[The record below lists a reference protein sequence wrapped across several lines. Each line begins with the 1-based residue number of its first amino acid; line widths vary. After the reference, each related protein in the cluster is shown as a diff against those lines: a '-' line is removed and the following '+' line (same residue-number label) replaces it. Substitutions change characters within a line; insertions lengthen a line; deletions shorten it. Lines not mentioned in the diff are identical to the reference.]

1 MALLRETSTG
11 KTLLLEP
18 EHVVGRA
25 LTCSLRLR
33 PLYVST
39 QHALLR
45 WVDPHWE
52 VKDLASSNG
61 TYLDGRRI
69 DDRQPATVPVGSKIA
84 FGRPDEQWELV
95 DASPPR
101 VMLVPIDGGEPVL
114 LEGELLALPSTD
126 DPDTTI
132 YRGPGG
138 LWILEQADASVA
150 PLANGQMLY
159 SGGRAWRFC
168 CPDAPHATSRFAG
181 REPGTMLI
189 VLADLELSFSVSRD
203 EEFVELRILSDG
215 RTLDVG
221 TRAFNYQLLTLAR
234 RRLADAKAGI
244 PETSCGWV
252 YLDDLAKDLNVTHQ
266 QINVDVW
273 RIRKSCEALGIADAA
288 SIVERRPPTRQL
300 RIGTGKFTI
309 AVV

>member
-1 MALLRETSTG
+1 
-11 KTLLLEP
+11 
-18 EHVVGRA
+18 
-25 LTCSLRLR
+25 
-33 PLYVST
+33 VST

-69 DDRQPATVPVGSKIA
+69 DDRQPATAAVGSKIA
-84 FGRPDEQWELV
+84 FGRLDEQWELV
-95 DASPPR
+95 DASPPQ
-101 VMLVPIDGGEPVL
+101 VMLVPIDGGEPVV
-114 LEGELLALPSTD
+114 LEGELLALPSID

-150 PLANGQMLY
+150 PLASGQMFY

-168 CPDAPHATSRFAG
+168 CPETPHATSRFAG
-181 REPGTMLI
+181 REPGT
-189 VLADLELSFSVSRD
+189 VLADLELAFSVSRD
-203 EEFVELRILSDG
+203 EEFVELRVLHGGSAI
-215 RTLDVG
+215 DVG

-234 RRLADAKAGI
+234 RRLADAKAGT

-252 YLDDLAKDLNVTHQ
+252 YLDDLAKDLDVTQ
-266 QINVDVW
+266 QQVNVDVF
-273 RIRKSCEALGIADAA
+273 RARKSFEALGIADAA
-288 SIVERRPPTRQL
+288 TIVERRPPTRQL
-300 RIGTGKFTI
+300 RIGTGRFAISTL
-309 AVV
+309 